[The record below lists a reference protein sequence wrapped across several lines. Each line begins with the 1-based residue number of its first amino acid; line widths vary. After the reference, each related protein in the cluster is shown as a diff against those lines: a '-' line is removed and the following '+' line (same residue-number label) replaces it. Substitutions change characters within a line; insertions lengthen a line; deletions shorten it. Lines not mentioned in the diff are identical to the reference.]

1 LRTYEALYII
11 SPDVDDAGIQTVVQ
25 GVENLVTENGGTI
38 VRESDV
44 WGRRRLAYTVK
55 KFTEGIYVL
64 LRFQAGPTFI
74 EKLELHYRL
83 NEHIFRHLV
92 TMLDE
97 RTLKLE
103 IEQQKR
109 DAELA
114 QNAANAEDRDD
125 EDDDRGERGGR
136 RNRYDD

>member
-11 SPDVDDAGIQTVVQ
+11 TPELDDAGIQTVAK
-25 GVENLVTENGGTI
+25 GVEDLVTENGGVI
-38 VRESDV
+38 VRSEI

-55 KFTEGIYVL
+55 KFTEGSYVL
-64 LRFQAGPTFI
+64 LRFEAEPTFVD
-74 EKLELHYRL
+74 KLELHFRL
-83 NEHIFRHLV
+83 SETIFRHLV
-92 TMLDE
+92 ILLDE

-114 QNAANAEDRDD
+114 NAAANNEDRDD
-125 EDDDRGERGGR
+125 EDDDRMERGGR

>member
-11 SPDVDDAGIQTVVQ
+11 SPELDDAGIQTVAK
-25 GVENLVTENGGTI
+25 GVEDLVTENGGVI
-38 VRESDV
+38 VRSEI

-55 KFTEGIYVL
+55 KFTEGCYVL
-64 LRFQAGPTFI
+64 LRFEAGPTFND
-74 EKLELHYRL
+74 KLELHFRL
-83 NEHIFRHLV
+83 SETIFRHLV
-92 TMLDE
+92 THLDE

-103 IEQQKR
+103 IEQVKR

-114 QNAANAEDRDD
+114 NSAANSDDRDD
-125 EDDDRGERGGR
+125 EDDERMERGGR

>member
-1 LRTYEALYII
+1 MRTYEALYII
-11 SPDVDDAGIQTVVQ
+11 SPDVDDAGIQAIAQ
-25 GVENLVTENGGTI
+25 GVENLITENGGAI
-38 VRESDV
+38 VRPSDI

-55 KFTEGIYVL
+55 KFTEGVYVL
-64 LRFQAGPTFI
+64 LRFEAEPTFN
-74 EKLELHYRL
+74 EKLELHFRL
-83 NEHIFRHLV
+83 SEHIFRHLV

-114 QNAANAEDRDD
+114 QSAANAEDRDD
-125 EDDDRGERGGR
+125 EEDDRMERGGR